1 MQNRGKELLMNLYR
15 FFLLSSLLL
24 WPLTAYLLGFSSG
37 PLPRLTGGFQEQT
50 CHSCHNSFR
59 LNEGRTRGGVFYLA
73 GVPASYN
80 AGQSYPITVLIG
92 QPGQSRWGFELSVR
106 AATSAKQAGELV
118 PVDEIT
124 QVKQANGIQYIEHTS
139 AGTRRGTPNG
149 PVEFHFNWIAPD
161 PSEGPVV
168 FNAAG
173 NAANSSEDPSGDYI
187 YTAGAY
193 SGAEGVP
200 FTVTGVQLAPERRE
214 FRRSETSHLVHLPS
228 PLDRRKGDFEA
239 HIQHRFL
246 EPLDSGARDAFGI
259 DFGANI
265 NLGLNYSP
273 TDHLALG
280 ISRSRFDKVIT
291 LNGAF
296 ELQHN
301 PDSFWKMDVVA
312 GVEGESNFQRHY
324 SPFIQLPTAF
334 DYKRVRT
341 YLVPTMIFNSR
352 NDELLQN
359 LQPFAINPE
368 DNYTFSLGVGVDV
381 AVNPIFSVVGEYIPR
396 LAGFGGFFEDNP
408 TIAGGVKIRSFGH
421 VFSIVLSTTRD
432 LTPSRYGLNGS
443 LSLPNFS
450 DNVVLGFNIYRRMR

>member
-1 MQNRGKELLMNLYR
+1 MNLYR

-24 WPLTAYLLGFSSG
+24 WPLTAYLLGFSGG

-59 LNEGRTRGGVFYLA
+59 LNEGRTRGGMFYIA
-73 GVPASYN
+73 GVPATYN
-80 AGQSYPITVLIG
+80 AGQSYPISVLIG

-118 PVDEIT
+118 PVDEMT
-124 QVKQANGIQYIEHTS
+124 QVKEEHGVLYIEHTS

-193 SGAEGVP
+193 SGVAGLAFP
-200 FTVTGVQLAPERRE
+200 RTGIQLTKERRKL
-214 FRRSETSHLVHLPS
+214 RRTESSTLINLPS
-228 PLDRRKGDFEA
+228 PLDRQQGDVEV

-246 EPLDSGARDAFGI
+246 DTVSSGAGEAFGI
-259 DFGANI
+259 DQGANI
-265 NLGLNYSP
+265 NLGMNYSA
-273 TDHLALG
+273 TDRLTLG
-280 ISRSRFDKVIT
+280 ISRTRFDNVIT
-291 LNGAF
+291 LGGGF
-296 ELQHN
+296 EIQSKA
-301 PDSFWKMDVVA
+301 DSFWKMDVVG
-312 GVEGESNFQRHY
+312 GVEGQSNFQRRY
-324 SPFIQLPTAF
+324 SPFIQLATAL
-334 DYKRVRT
+334 DYKNLRF
-341 YLVPTMIFNSR
+341 YLVPTMIFNTR
-352 NDELLQN
+352 NDELLQS
-359 LQPFAINPE
+359 LESFAINPE
-368 DNYTFSLGVGVDV
+368 DNHTFSLGIGADL
-381 AVNPIFSVVGEYIPR
+381 ALNPTFSIVGEFVPR
-396 LAGFGGFFEDNP
+396 LTGFGGFFDDDP
-408 TIAGGVKIRSFGH
+408 TVGGGLTIRTWGH
-421 VFSIVLSTTRD
+421 VFTIVLSTSREF
-432 LTPSRYGLNGS
+432 TPSRYGLNGS